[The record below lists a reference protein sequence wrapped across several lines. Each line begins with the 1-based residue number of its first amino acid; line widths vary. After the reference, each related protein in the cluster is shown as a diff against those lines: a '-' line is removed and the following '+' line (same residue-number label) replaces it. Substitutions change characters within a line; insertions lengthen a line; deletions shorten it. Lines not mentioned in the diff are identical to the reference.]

1 MGDAYR
7 QWRSCGDTSELLE
20 MIVVEFRVRS
30 ISEQCA
36 FVDMAAQWR
45 ESYNIATTIA
55 EAKQDDEMRRLEC
68 WFDEGDKT
76 SLLAGLFLP
85 SVTGEPPSTATD
97 CRLLATD
104 FICLRPNEWLNASV
118 MDAGLNTIC
127 NRTNAQLPKAR
138 NATISNH
145 SWTSLDPATGRASV
159 CKQLMVA
166 KTKGNNKVIMSLNSN
181 ERQWFGVFL
190 DISQDVIAIK
200 IYNSLGHRDTE
211 GSATVHNLIEET
223 LAPLS

>member
-1 MGDAYR
+1 
-7 QWRSCGDTSELLE
+7 
-20 MIVVEFRVRS
+20 
-30 ISEQCA
+30 
-36 FVDMAAQWR
+36 
-45 ESYNIATTIA
+45 
-55 EAKQDDEMRRLEC
+55 
-68 WFDEGDKT
+68 
-76 SLLAGLFLP
+76 
-85 SVTGEPPSTATD
+85 
-97 CRLLATD
+97 
-104 FICLRPNEWLNASV
+104 

-127 NRTNAQLPKAR
+127 NRANAQLPKAR

-159 CKQLMVA
+159 CKQLMAA
-166 KTKGNNKVIMSLNSN
+166 KTKGNDKVIMSLNSN

-200 IYNSLGHRDTE
+200 IYNSLGNRDTE